1 MTMRTIYLRVD
12 KNGITRKVGIDMAF
26 LAKHN
31 IIRLPKYYFEEGL
44 YLPYKELKDNSVI
57 NKYELT
63 IDKAFKTDKDFY
75 YFKFPFKMEQVF
87 DVAT

>member
-1 MTMRTIYLRVD
+1 MRAIYLRVE
-12 KNGITRKVGIDMAF
+12 KSGLTRKILVDMAY

-44 YLPYKELKDNSVI
+44 YLPYKNQNSTIENYHLTKEKSLK
-57 NKYELT
+57 E
-63 IDKAFKTDKDFY
+63 DKDFY

-87 DVAT
+87 DTAA

>member
-1 MTMRTIYLRVD
+1 MRTIYLRVE
-12 KNGITRKVGIDMAF
+12 KNGLIRKVSVDMAY

-44 YLPYKELKDNSVI
+44 FFPYKKVNSSTENYYLTKDKS
-57 NKYELT
+57 
-63 IDKAFKTDKDFY
+63 FKEDKDFY

-87 DVAT
+87 DTAA

>member
-1 MTMRTIYLRVD
+1 MRTIYLRVE
-12 KNGITRKVGIDMAF
+12 KNGLIRKVSVDMAF

-44 YLPYKELKDNSVI
+44 FFPYKKDNSSTE
-57 NKYELT
+57 NYYLT
-63 IDKAFKTDKDFY
+63 KDKSFKEDKDFY

-87 DVAT
+87 DTAA